1 MTGKVLRICG
11 LIGATVGL
19 LALTGCGSRQFSQG
33 KYDDLSEDRLLDDKF
48 NESDMRIIAEAM
60 VKSLIDSP
68 VIREAKKAPVVLVT
82 LVKNRTQ
89 EHIDMKSMTDK
100 MRVALLKSGR
110 FRFTDKEVRE
120 EIADELDYQ
129 NQSGYVDAAT
139 ARQKG
144 RQIGAQY
151 FLTGEITDRVQE
163 VGSKKYVYYKAT
175 FNLVNIQNAMFEWS
189 DEKEIRKFY
198 QKRNVGL

>member
-1 MTGKVLRICG
+1 MTSKILRVCG
-11 LIGATVGL
+11 LLCAIFAVGAL
-19 LALTGCGSRQFSQG
+19 SGCGGRQFSQG
-33 KYDDLSEDRLLDDKF
+33 SYDDMAEDRLLDDKF
-48 NESDMRIIAEAM
+48 NESDMRMIADTM
-60 VKSLIDSP
+60 VKSLTDSA
-68 VIREAKKAPVVLVT
+68 VIRELKKAPVVLVT

-120 EIADELDYQ
+120 EIAGELDYQ

-144 RQIGAQY
+144 RQIGAQF
-151 FLTGEITDRVQE
+151 FLTGEVTDRVQE
-163 VGSKKYVYYKAT
+163 VGSKKFVYYKAT

-189 DEKEIRKFY
+189 DEKEIRKYY